1 MSGINN
7 YFSNNNIFNGTE
19 IPTQGKFDV
28 GDIIVNIGENAEEE
42 PMWMCIEAGEPG
54 VWKVVGKVE
63 DIDLSGYQEK
73 TDENLATKSKD
84 LVGAINELF
93 QNANNGKALIAN
105 VIGEPLNSNDTFSAM
120 STGIN
125 GLLSTFKTNMMK
137 NGITVESSD
146 KFKALIDKI
155 ATMVEEGSGS
165 GIQYASGHGNSTSEC
180 KVSLNFKPILALV
193 QTGKGM
199 ITYLES
205 YSTNSVVYSFYDM
218 YVQVSTLASTGGYVN
233 ETGFRFGQIGGA
245 SWFNWYA
252 IGVGEEDTTLRDSL
266 ASILQE
272 EGVDVT
278 EEDDMASLISKVDSE
293 FDRKNE
299 EIENSGGGLD
309 IISAAELPATGK
321 ENQICVITDN
331 PVDNFVI
338 TSNLDDIVNNTDTIS
353 ICQLNDKYDILSF
366 GNKLSIANGNVTT
379 NYYFYKACQGTT
391 RVPTYVYQNNTWN
404 QLTKGNAHIFEQGTY
419 GSDFPSG
426 LNVATGKQTH
436 EFGLCTYA
444 YNYGSYTGICFPQT
458 SDSSQHAWFSTK
470 DPLNF
475 ALYENL
481 CMTVISDRVTD
492 PLFNIYVGITE
503 NNSYTSGRSSEM
515 ISPTTI
521 FKSSLDYDLNENVS
535 FSTHPSTL
543 VFDLSKI
550 TRTGRLLI
558 IESCIDRFSTCLITN
573 MWLE

>member
-1 MSGINN
+1 MGKITINELHKSLYN
-7 YFSNNNIFNGTE
+7 YAQAVS
-19 IPTQGKFDV
+19 
-28 GDIIVNIGENAEEE
+28 
-42 PMWMCIEAGEPG
+42 
-54 VWKVVGKVE
+54 
-63 DIDLSGYQEK
+63 
-73 TDENLATKSKD
+73 DENLMTESKT
-84 LVGAINELF
+84 VVNAINEIY
-93 QNANNGKALIAN
+93 GKQLIAN
-105 VIGEPLNSNDTFSAM
+105 AIGEPLNDTDTFTKM
-120 STGIN
+120 NDDIN
-125 GLLSTFKTNMMK
+125 GLLSTFKTNMMN
-137 NGITVESSD
+137 NGVTVETGD
-146 KFKALIDKI
+146 KFKSLIDKI
-155 ATMVEEGSGS
+155 ATMVEEGSGK
-165 GIQYASGHGNSTSEC
+165 GIQYITNTVDWSVTRNDIYAEGIDVIVDDLT
-180 KVSLNFKPILALV
+180 FKPSFVLV
-193 QTGKGM
+193 ELTDEGGKKLIYSEYHYNTDTDVMLYAGTNDYGSYKQIYGFIEITDNGFNIHHTASSNPISYTFS
-199 ITYLES
+199 ITYH
-205 YSTNSVVYSFYDM
+205 
-218 YVQVSTLASTGGYVN
+218 
-233 ETGFRFGQIGGA
+233 I
-245 SWFNWYA
+245 
-252 IGVGEEDTTLRDSL
+252 IGVGEKDTTLS
-266 ASILQE
+266 
-272 EGVDVT
+272 
-278 EEDDMASLISKVDSE
+278 
-293 FDRKNE
+293 
-299 EIENSGGGLD
+299 GGLD
-309 IISAAELPATGK
+309 IISATQLPATGK

-331 PVDNFVI
+331 PVDNYVI

-404 QLTKGNAHIFEQGTY
+404 QLTKGNVHIFEQGTY

-458 SDSSQHAWFSTK
+458 SDSSQYAWFSTK

-535 FSTHPSTL
+535 FSTYPSTL

-558 IESCIDRFSTCLITN
+558 IESYIDRFSTCLITN